1 MLVMI
6 CCCLFLQRA
15 LGLQLWAS
23 LCFEWWHSGMG
34 WAPQSHA
41 MVPVPVV
48 PVCDSCVV
56 SECLSP
62 SCCCCWCFCML
73 DKGAV
78 GSATDEWGICRHIVK
93 YVWGLG
99 IAQTC
104 GHMWMYKIVQD
115 LRTFAKWPV
124 GRVSAQ
130 NVSSTRPCGRE
141 DVCREAF
148 IEARWSTTF
157 KIFQANF
164 KLSSRSIPRY
174 FKQVYDQ
181 QQQINSAGTLGSWR
195 EFTRSRACYL
205 PDLCPWPQMFPLL
218 ISPATHFLY
227 FCHFLAV
234 GSVHIRTIASHCVF
248 SRVDQ
253 THPTCLWGPSCLPL
267 RPAGIQRGVPTCCSQ
282 NRLKAGENGKI

>member
-1 MLVMI
+1 MLL
-6 CCCLFLQRA
+6 CLLWFVAVCSCSGLWGSSFELRFVSSDDILAWVGHLRA
-15 LGLQLWAS
+15 MLWFQFQLFRFAIPVLS
-23 LCFEWWHSGMG
+23 
-34 WAPQSHA
+34 QS
-41 MVPVPVV
+41 VSVPVV
-48 PVCDSCVV
+48 VV
-56 SECLSP
+56 VVVVVVDVFA
-62 SCCCCWCFCML
+62 CWTKVLL
-73 DKGAV
+73 DLPLMSGAF
-78 GSATDEWGICRHIVK
+78 AGILWSMCG
-93 YVWGLG
+93 GLG

-115 LRTFAKWPV
+115 LPTFAKWPV

-130 NVSSTRPCGRE
+130 NVSSNRPCGRE

-181 QQQINSAGTLGSWR
+181 QQQIDSAGTLGSWR

-218 ISPATHFLY
+218 ISPANAFFVFLSFFGSRFCLYTH
-227 FCHFLAV
+227 H
-234 GSVHIRTIASHCVF
+234 R
-248 SRVDQ
+248 
-253 THPTCLWGPSCLPL
+253 
-267 RPAGIQRGVPTCCSQ
+267 
-282 NRLKAGENGKI
+282 

>member
-1 MLVMI
+1 MLL
-6 CCCLFLQRA
+6 CLLWFVAVCSCSGLWGSSFELRFVSSDDILAWVGHLRA
-15 LGLQLWAS
+15 MLWFQFQLFRFAIPVLS
-23 LCFEWWHSGMG
+23 
-34 WAPQSHA
+34 QS
-41 MVPVPVV
+41 VSV
-48 PVCDSCVV
+48 PVCC
-56 SECLSP
+56 
-62 SCCCCWCFCML
+62 CCCCWCFCML

-115 LRTFAKWPV
+115 LPTFAKWPV

-130 NVSSTRPCGRE
+130 NVSSNRPCGRE

-181 QQQINSAGTLGSWR
+181 QQQIDSAGTLGSWR

-234 GSVHIRTIASHCVF
+234 GSVYIRHH
-248 SRVDQ
+248 R
-253 THPTCLWGPSCLPL
+253 
-267 RPAGIQRGVPTCCSQ
+267 
-282 NRLKAGENGKI
+282 